1 VLSQHKGLRLSLI
14 GLVIVL
20 ASVVLFFLAGD
31 VVPAIGMLVGG
42 VLVWAGL
49 FWTLF
54 GYYASPHQPTPG
66 P

>member
-42 VLVWAGL
+42 ILVWAGL

-54 GYYASPHQPTPG
+54 GYYTSPNQPTPR